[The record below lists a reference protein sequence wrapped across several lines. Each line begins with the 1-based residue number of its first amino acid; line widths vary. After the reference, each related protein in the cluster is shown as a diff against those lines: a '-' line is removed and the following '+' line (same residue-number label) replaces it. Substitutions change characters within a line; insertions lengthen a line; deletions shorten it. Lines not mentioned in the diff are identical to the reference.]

1 MGTVA
6 RVQSVVVGAG
16 VVGLAVARSLARAGR
31 EVLVLEASSAIGS
44 VTSSRNSGVI
54 HAGIYYEAGSL
65 KARTCVQGRR
75 ELYRF
80 CEEHGVAHRRCGKLI
95 VATDPGQL
103 ATLEALR
110 QRSEANGV
118 HGDHEALRLLQAH
131 EVAELEPEL
140 RCVGGLV
147 SPSTGIV
154 DAHELMLALQGDAET
169 HGATVVLNSPVT
181 GGRVLGSG
189 GSGGGGGGG
198 SGHGSSGGGGLQ
210 AGGRLLISTPELDLE
225 ADELINCAGLEA
237 PRVARL
243 LGGVPQRCVPTSH
256 VAKGSYFGL
265 TGKSPFSRL
274 VYPVPEAAG
283 LGVHATVDL
292 GGRCRFG
299 PDVEWVEAGAHWD
312 YQVDTARAASFYA
325 EVRKYWPA
333 LPDGALVADYAGARP
348 KIQAPGEAA
357 ADFAVQTEAEHG
369 VAGLVNLFGIES
381 PGLTASMA
389 LAGLVEAFLVKGAP
403 VGSHSTQHGLRH
415 Q

>member
-243 LGGVPQRCVPTSH
+243 LGGVPPRCVPTSH

>member
-1 MGTVA
+1 M
-6 RVQSVVVGAG
+6 
-16 VVGLAVARSLARAGR
+16 VGLAVARSLARAGR

-243 LGGVPQRCVPTSH
+243 LGGVPPRCVPTSH

-389 LAGLVEAFLVKGAP
+389 LAGLVEAFLVKGAA

>member
-1 MGTVA
+1 MA
-6 RVQSVVVGAG
+6 RVQSIVIGAG

-65 KARTCVQGRR
+65 KAHTCIHGRR

-95 VATDPGQL
+95 VATDPAQL

-110 QRSEANGV
+110 DRAETNGV
-118 HGDHEALRLLQAH
+118 CGDDEALRLLRAH

-140 RCVGGLV
+140 RCVGGLL
-147 SPSTGIV
+147 SPATGIV

-181 GGRVLGSG
+181 GGRVLGG
-189 GSGGGGGGG
+189 GGGDGGGGGGG
-198 SGHGSSGGGGLQ
+198 GGGGLRP
-210 AGGRLLISTPELDLE
+210 GGRLLVSTPEMDLE
-225 ADELINCAGLEA
+225 VDELVNCAGLEA
-237 PRVARL
+237 PRVACL
-243 LGGVPQRCVPTSH
+243 LGGVPPRCVPTLH

-265 TGKSPFSRL
+265 TGRSPFSRL

-283 LGVHATVDL
+283 LGVHATIDL

-299 PDVEWVEAGAHWD
+299 PDVEWVDAGAPWD

-348 KIQAPGEAA
+348 KLQAQGEAA
-357 ADFAVQTEAEHG
+357 ADFAVRTEAEHG
-369 VAGLVNLFGIES
+369 VAGLVNFFGIES

-389 LAGLVEAFLVKGAP
+389 LADLVTAFLVKGAP
-403 VGSHSTQHGLRH
+403 VGCTLR
-415 Q
+415 QRRTKLVNY

>member
-1 MGTVA
+1 VA
-6 RVQSVVVGAG
+6 CVQSIVVGAG

-31 EVLVLEASSAIGS
+31 EVLVLEASSAVGS

-95 VATDPGQL
+95 VATDSSQL
-103 ATLEALR
+103 ATLQKLR
-110 QRSEANGV
+110 ERSEANGV
-118 HGDHEALRLLQAH
+118 HGDHEALRLLRAH

-140 RCVGGLV
+140 RCVGGLI

-181 GGRVLGSG
+181 GGRVLGGRGGRGSG
-189 GSGGGGGGG
+189 GSHGG
-198 SGHGSSGGGGLQ
+198 SGGGGLQ
-210 AGGRLLISTPELDLE
+210 AGGRLLVSTHELDLE
-225 ADELINCAGLEA
+225 ADELVNCAGLEA

-243 LGGVPQRCVPTSH
+243 LGGVPQRCVPTPY

-312 YQVDTARAASFYA
+312 YQVDTVRAASFYA

-389 LAGLVEAFLVKGAP
+389 LAGLVEAFLLKGVP
-403 VGSHSTQHGLRH
+403 VGCTWSQRSPRLP
-415 Q
+415 